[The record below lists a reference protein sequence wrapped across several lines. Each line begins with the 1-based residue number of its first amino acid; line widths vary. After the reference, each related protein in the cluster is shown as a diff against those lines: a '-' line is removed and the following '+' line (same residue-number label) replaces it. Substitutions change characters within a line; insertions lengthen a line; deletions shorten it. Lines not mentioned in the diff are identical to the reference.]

1 MKFGGEILE
10 YHLKTPLSDEDVRK
24 LKIGDIVYLSGVIVT
39 ARDAAHNRA
48 LSILNTGKQLP
59 IDLRGLAV
67 YHCGPVVDKRDGEWV
82 IVVAGPT
89 TSTRMDALEYDF
101 IEKTG
106 VKMIIGKGGMG
117 SRTVEAC
124 RKFGA
129 VYTIFT
135 GGAAVLAAK
144 SMKRVLDVHWL
155 DLGIPEAL
163 WVIEVHEFGPLMVTI
178 DSHGNNFY
186 DSIYSE
192 VYKRLREEVY
202 PKIGFKI

>member
-1 MKFGGEILE
+1 ME
-10 YHLKTPLSDEDVRK
+10 YYLNTPISDEDIRK
-24 LKIGDIVYLSGVIVT
+24 LKVGDIVYLSGIIVT

-48 LSILNTGKQLP
+48 LSILNSGKQLP

-67 YHCGPVVDKRDGEWV
+67 YHCGPVVDKRNEEWV

-106 VKMIIGKGGMG
+106 VKMVIGKGGMG
-117 SRTVEAC
+117 NRTVEAC
-124 RKFGA
+124 KKFGA

-144 SMKRVLDVHWL
+144 GMKRVLDVHWL
-155 DLGIPEAL
+155 DLGVPEAL
-163 WVIEVHEFGPLMVTI
+163 WVIEVDKFGPLMVTI

-186 DSIYSE
+186 DSINKE
-192 VYKRLREEVY
+192 VYRRLREEIY
-202 PKIGFKI
+202 PKIGVKA

>member
-1 MKFGGEILE
+1 ME
-10 YHLKTPLSDEDVRK
+10 YYLNTPISDEDIRK
-24 LKIGDIVYLSGVIVT
+24 LKVGDIVYLSGIIVT

-48 LSILNTGKQLP
+48 LSILNSGKQLP

-67 YHCGPVVDKRDGEWV
+67 YHCGPVVDKRNGEWV

-106 VKMIIGKGGMG
+106 VKMVIGKGGMG
-117 SRTVEAC
+117 NRTVEAC
-124 RKFGA
+124 KKFGA

-144 SMKRVLDVHWL
+144 GMKRVLDVHWL
-155 DLGIPEAL
+155 DLGVPEAL
-163 WVIEVHEFGPLMVTI
+163 WVIEVDKFGPLMVTI

-186 DSIYSE
+186 DSINKE
-192 VYKRLREEVY
+192 VYRRLREEIY
-202 PKIGFKI
+202 PKIGVKA

>member
-1 MKFGGEILE
+1 ME
-10 YHLKTPLSDEDVRK
+10 YYLNTPISDEDIRK
-24 LKIGDIVYLSGVIVT
+24 LKVGDIVYLSGIIVT

-48 LSILNTGKQLP
+48 LSILNSGKQLP

-67 YHCGPVVDKRDGEWV
+67 YHCGPVVDKRNGEWV

-89 TSTRMDALEYDF
+89 TSTRMDSLEYDF

-106 VKMIIGKGGMG
+106 VKMVIGKGGMG
-117 SRTVEAC
+117 NRTVEAC
-124 RKFGA
+124 KKFGA

-144 SMKRVLDVHWL
+144 GMKRVLDVHWL
-155 DLGIPEAL
+155 DLGVPEAL
-163 WVIEVHEFGPLMVTI
+163 WVIEVDKFGPLMVTI

-186 DSIYSE
+186 DSINKE
-192 VYKRLREEVY
+192 VYRRLREEIY
-202 PKIGFKI
+202 PKIGVKA

>member
-1 MKFGGEILE
+1 LE
-10 YHLKTPLSDEDVRK
+10 YYLNTPISDEDIRK
-24 LKIGDIVYLSGVIVT
+24 LKVGDIVYLSGIIVT

-48 LSILNTGKQLP
+48 LSILNSGKQLP

-67 YHCGPVVDKRDGEWV
+67 YHCGPVVDKRNGEWV

-106 VKMIIGKGGMG
+106 VKMVIGKGGMG
-117 SRTVEAC
+117 NRTVEAC
-124 RKFGA
+124 KKFGA

-144 SMKRVLDVHWL
+144 GMKRVLDVHWL
-155 DLGIPEAL
+155 DLGVPEAL
-163 WVIEVHEFGPLMVTI
+163 WVIEVDKFGPLMVTI

-186 DSIYSE
+186 DSINKE
-192 VYKRLREEVY
+192 VYRRLREEIY
-202 PKIGFKI
+202 PKIGVKA

>member
-1 MKFGGEILE
+1 MNILE
-10 YHLKTPLSDEDVRK
+10 YYLNTPISDEDIRK
-24 LKIGDIVYLSGVIVT
+24 LKVGDIVYLSGIIVT

-48 LSILNTGKQLP
+48 LSILNSGKQLP

-67 YHCGPVVDKRDGEWV
+67 YHCGPVVDKRNGEWV

-89 TSTRMDALEYDF
+89 TSTRMDSLEYDF

-106 VKMIIGKGGMG
+106 VKMVIGKGGMG
-117 SRTVEAC
+117 NRTVEAC
-124 RKFGA
+124 KKFGA

-144 SMKRVLDVHWL
+144 GMKRVLDVHWL
-155 DLGIPEAL
+155 DLGVPEAL
-163 WVIEVHEFGPLMVTI
+163 WVIEVDKFGPLMVTI

-186 DSIYSE
+186 DSINKE
-192 VYKRLREEVY
+192 VYRRLREEIY
-202 PKIGFKI
+202 PKIGVKA

>member
-1 MKFGGEILE
+1 VNILE
-10 YHLKTPLSDEDVRK
+10 YYLNTPISDEDIRK
-24 LKIGDIVYLSGVIVT
+24 LKVGDIVYLSGIIVT

-48 LSILNTGKQLP
+48 LSILNSGKQLP

-67 YHCGPVVDKRDGEWV
+67 YHCGPVVDKRNGEWV

-106 VKMIIGKGGMG
+106 VKMVIGKGGMG
-117 SRTVEAC
+117 NRTVEAC
-124 RKFGA
+124 KKFGA

-144 SMKRVLDVHWL
+144 GMKRVLDVHWL
-155 DLGIPEAL
+155 DLGVPEAL
-163 WVIEVHEFGPLMVTI
+163 WVIEVDKFGPLMVTI

-186 DSIYSE
+186 DSINKE
-192 VYKRLREEVY
+192 VYRRLREEIY
-202 PKIGFKI
+202 PKIGVKA

>member
-1 MKFGGEILE
+1 MLE
-10 YHLKTPLSDEDVRK
+10 YYLNTPISDEDIRK
-24 LKIGDIVYLSGVIVT
+24 LKVGDIVYLSGIIVT

-48 LSILNTGKQLP
+48 LSILNSGKQLP

-67 YHCGPVVDKRDGEWV
+67 YHCGPVVDKRNGEWV

-106 VKMIIGKGGMG
+106 VKMVIGKGGMG
-117 SRTVEAC
+117 NRTVEAC
-124 RKFGA
+124 KKFGA

-144 SMKRVLDVHWL
+144 GMKRVLDVHWL
-155 DLGIPEAL
+155 DLGVPEAL
-163 WVIEVHEFGPLMVTI
+163 WVIEVDKFGPLMVTI

-186 DSIYSE
+186 DSINKE
-192 VYKRLREEVY
+192 VYRRLREEIY
-202 PKIGFKI
+202 PKIGVKA

>member
-1 MKFGGEILE
+1 ME
-10 YHLKTPLSDEDVRK
+10 YYLNTPISDEDIRK
-24 LKIGDIVYLSGVIVT
+24 LKVGDIIYLSGIIVT

-48 LSILNTGKQLP
+48 LSILNSGKPLP

-67 YHCGPVVDKRDGEWV
+67 YHCGPVVDKKDGEWV

-106 VKMIIGKGGMG
+106 VKMVIGKGGMG
-117 SRTVEAC
+117 NRTVEAC

-144 SMKRVLDVHWL
+144 GMKRVLDVYWL

-163 WVIEVHEFGPLMVTI
+163 WVIEVDKFGPLMVTI

-186 DSIYSE
+186 DSINKE
-192 VYKRLREEVY
+192 VYKRLREEIY
-202 PKIGFKI
+202 PKIGVKS